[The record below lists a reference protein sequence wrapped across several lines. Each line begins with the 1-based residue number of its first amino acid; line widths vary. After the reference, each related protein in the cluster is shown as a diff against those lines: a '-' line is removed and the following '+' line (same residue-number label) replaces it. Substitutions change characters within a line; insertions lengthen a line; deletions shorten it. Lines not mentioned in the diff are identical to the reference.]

1 MADNAPCNAGSYG
14 WIMVYGVH
22 CHFQQYFS
30 YIMADR
36 FYWWRKLEY
45 PKKPTELLQVT
56 DKLYHIMLYQVHL
69 SWAGFKLMPCLWGT
83 DCIGRHKS
91 QLPYDHDHDCS
102 FKERFRPNYTKP
114 VFTFSLLIGLMLWFL
129 CSVWRMRWAF
139 RPCTVTLPRWPTT
152 AMLQKSL

>member
-1 MADNAPCNAGSYG
+1 
-14 WIMVYGVH
+14 MVGLWFMV
-22 CHFQQYFS
+22 FNTTFNNIS
-30 YIMADR
+30 VIS
-36 FYWWRKLEY
+36 WRIGCIGGENHRTATSHWQTLSHNVVSST
-45 PKKPTELLQVT
+45 PLLRGIQIHV
-56 DKLYHIMLYQVHL
+56 IFVVM
-69 SWAGFKLMPCLWGT
+69 GT

-102 FKERFRPNYTKP
+102 FKERFRPNYTKLI
-114 VFTFSLLIGLMLWFL
+114 FTFSLLIGLMLWFL